1 MKATVKKTW
10 RILQPVIIIAAFYLI
25 LKNVSLSVLLETF
38 VNVKWQFVTL
48 FLLVSLVIIALQGV
62 RWWILIRSFTKELS
76 VLSALSI
83 HFSSVFYSIILPNST
98 AQDVVRTIDVSK
110 ITGHS
115 IGWSSAWITKIIGVC
130 VSLFFSIVGLM
141 LIHDIELPPATFY
154 IIFGFFSIIIF
165 SFLLSFSKEITG
177 RFRLF
182 LRTHFPKLPL
192 KQIDNIR
199 EGIYRFREK
208 KKGLLLSSAVT
219 VIAQMLSLSSVSIL
233 LFSITG
239 KFFLLEVIAFIPLI
253 EMISMAQPF
262 TPGGIGVREALMALM
277 FRQLQLSDENLATY
291 IILSNLIIF
300 LKILGVIPVL
310 FRTFK
315 KNTHSHSETPCV

>member
-1 MKATVKKTW
+1 MKTAFKRTW
-10 RILQPVIIIAAFYLI
+10 RILQPIIIIAAFYLI
-25 LKNVSLSVLLETF
+25 LKNVSLSVLVETF
-38 VNVKWQFVTL
+38 TKVQWQFVTL
-48 FLLVSLVIIALQGV
+48 FLLASLVIIALQGI
-62 RWWILIRSFTKELS
+62 RWWILIRSFTTDLPF
-76 VLSALSI
+76 LSAISI
-83 HFSSVFYSIILPNST
+83 HFSSAFYSIILPNSA
-98 AQDVVRTIDVSK
+98 AQDVVRTIDASK

-130 VSLFFSIVGLM
+130 VSLLFSIVGLM
-141 LIHDIELPPATFY
+141 LIHDIQLPPSTFY
-154 IIFGFFSIIIF
+154 IIFGFFSIIIL

-182 LRTHFPKLPL
+182 LCKHFPRLPL
-192 KQIDNIR
+192 KQLDNIR

-208 KKGLLLSSAVT
+208 KKGLLLSSTVT
-219 VIAQMLSLSSVSIL
+219 VIAQMLSLGSVSIL

-262 TPGGIGVREALMALM
+262 TPGGIGVREALIALM
-277 FRQLQLSDENLATY
+277 FKQLQLSDENLATY
-291 IILSNLIIF
+291 IILSNLVIF
-300 LKILGVIPVL
+300 LKLLGVIPVL

-315 KNTHSHSETPCV
+315 KNAPRHSETPCA